1 MTALALNSPA
11 ANPMDT
17 HATSVANAL
26 RLGLKAGLGL
36 ALLVLLVHAV
46 VLWWA
51 RGELQTSGFKSTE
64 RILYSRIIV
73 PEPAATSAPALAPLP
88 APRPAPKPKTASVS
102 KAVQTKA
109 ITPPAP
115 DALPAPPPDE
125 PPPRVLKEE
134 PLPDTVANKIPDTQ
148 VSTLDIAN
156 NNVRDQSI
164 PNASII
170 PGEPIPWPPTTR
182 ISYDLS
188 GNYRGDLHGS
198 GSFEWIRDR
207 ESGYQ
212 LSLSVKSLVGI
223 EYRSRGS
230 FDNDA
235 LRPIRYE
242 EQLPR
247 GITAVSFDHVTN
259 KVSFSRITDVVD
271 MAPEMQDR
279 ASAIMQLVHVIT
291 ANPRQLPAL
300 MDKGERIK
308 LAVAN
313 PTGTDTWEFE
323 IKGKEEVQTGE
334 PGKPVKLGAWHL
346 QRVPRKPNGDLG
358 VDLWLSEQL
367 QGMPVRIKLTLSADT
382 FLDLVMTKAEQ

>member
-1 MTALALNSPA
+1 MTALALNPLVV
-11 ANPMDT
+11 NPSDSR
-17 HATSVANAL
+17 TSNVASAL
-26 RLGLKAGLGL
+26 KLGLKAGLGI

-46 VLWWA
+46 VLWWV

-64 RILYSRIIV
+64 RILYSRLIV
-73 PEPAATSAPALAPLP
+73 PAPEPIAAPIVPAPAPTI
-88 APRPAPKPKTASVS
+88 APRPVPKPKP
-102 KAVQTKA
+102 VQTKA
-109 ITPPAP
+109 ITLPTPEVA
-115 DALPAPPPDE
+115 PAPPPDE

-134 PLPDTVANKIPDTQ
+134 PPPEAVVNKIPDTQ
-148 VSTLDIAN
+148 TGTPDIATDN
-156 NNVRDQSI
+156 HHNQNA
-164 PNASII
+164 PNASM
-170 PGEPIPWPPTTR
+170 PAGEPIPWPPTTR

-198 GSFEWIRDR
+198 GAFEWVRDK

-212 LSLSVKSLVGI
+212 LSLRVKSLVGI

-230 FDNDA
+230 FDNSA
-235 LRPIRYE
+235 LKPIRYE

-247 GITAVSFDHVTN
+247 GVTAVSFDHVTN

-279 ASAIMQLVHVIT
+279 ASAIMQLVHLIT

-323 IKGKEEVQTGE
+323 VKGKEEVKTGE
-334 PGKPVKLGAWHL
+334 SGTLKAWHL